1 MRKAALIL
9 FVASMGLLLLGL
21 VSAQETPASPREE
34 PPEDLDALL
43 GYLSSTVPEHRNRAE
58 RLIGEIASARFLSL
72 VDRLSAQPPRGRE
85 LLLKI
90 LVNTDRPERVTLCV
104 NTLCRQDARRRE
116 RLYATEALRQVE
128 QAQVLSTLKQRLS
141 AGSLPEYEKVQ
152 CYRVLGELTLPEA
165 QSFAEKERDAAPP
178 EGLLAFFAEDALLRS
193 VLASDFSQ
201 PAWSRYQR
209 RHKDAPKVDLKS
221 IAGALADLA
230 QPAAV
235 DRAEAEFALHDM
247 LGSDPRVWLAL
258 ARSIEPERAAFALTV
273 LRRRTMGSYA
283 LVEQAVMLDL
293 VTTGEKTTA
302 LLAVDVAV
310 AGAPPAPDD
319 MKRMRP
325 LVSVE
330 AIGRLEAVLEGLTA
344 AGNLAE
350 LRTQRSRLES
360 ELTPLL
366 RRFGPAHG
374 EVRHLM
380 EQVAGI
386 GERLEY
392 LERVWRRGWRQE
404 FEADILGLS
413 EK

>member
-1 MRKAALIL
+1 MRNAALIL
-9 FVASMGLLLLGL
+9 FVASLGLVLLGL
-21 VSAQETPASPREE
+21 VSAQESPAAPRKEQ
-34 PPEDLDALL
+34 PEDLDALL

-58 RLIGEIASARFLSL
+58 RLISAAAGAQFLTL
-72 VDRLSAQPPRGRE
+72 LERLSAQPPRGRE
-85 LLLKI
+85 LLLRI
-90 LVNTDRPERVTLCV
+90 LVNTDRPERVLLCI

-141 AGSLPEYEKVQ
+141 AKPLSDYEHVQ

-165 QSFAEKERDAAPP
+165 QSFAERERDAATP

-193 VLASDFSQ
+193 ALASDFAQ

-209 RHKDAPKVDLKS
+209 RHKDAPKVDLKT
-221 IAGALADLA
+221 IAGTLADLA

-247 LGSDPRVWLAL
+247 LGQDPRVWLAV
-258 ARSIEPERAAFALTV
+258 ARSIEPERAALALNV
-273 LRRRTMGSYA
+273 LRRRAMGPYA
-283 LVEQAVMLDL
+283 LVTQAVMLDL

-310 AGAPPAPDD
+310 AGTPPAPDD
-319 MKRMRP
+319 MKRLRP
-325 LVSVE
+325 LVSGD
-330 AIGRLEAVLEGLTA
+330 AMGRLEAVLEGLTV

-350 LRTQRSRLES
+350 LRAKRARLES
-360 ELTPLL
+360 ELVPLL
-366 RRFGPAHG
+366 RRFGPAHD
-374 EVRHLM
+374 EVRDLM
-380 EQVAGI
+380 AQVAHI
-386 GERLEY
+386 GNRLDF
-392 LERVWRRGWRQE
+392 LERVWRRGWRRE

>member
-9 FVASMGLLLLGL
+9 FVASLGLVLLGI
-21 VSAQETPASPREE
+21 VSAQETPAPPREE

-58 RLIGEIASARFLSL
+58 RLIGAAASTQFLTL
-72 VDRLSAQPPRGRE
+72 VERLSAQPPRGRE

-90 LVNTDRPERVTLCV
+90 LVNTDRPERVPLCV

-116 RLYATEALRQVE
+116 RLYATEALRLVE
-128 QAQVLSTLKQRLS
+128 QAQVLSALKQRLGAATLS
-141 AGSLPEYEKVQ
+141 EYERVQ
-152 CYRVLGELTLPEA
+152 CYRALGELTLPEA
-165 QSFAEKERDAAPP
+165 QALAEKERDVAPP

-193 VLASDFSQ
+193 VLASDFAQ

-209 RHKDAPKVDLKS
+209 RHKDAPKVDLKT
-221 IAGALADLA
+221 IAGTLADLA

-258 ARSIEPERAAFALTV
+258 ARSVEPERAALALNV
-273 LRRRTMGSYA
+273 LRRRAMGPYS
-283 LVEQAVMLDL
+283 LVTQAVMLDL

-310 AGAPPAPDD
+310 AGTPPAPDD
-319 MKRMRP
+319 MKRLRP
-325 LVSVE
+325 LVSGD
-330 AIGRLEAVLEGLTA
+330 AMGRLEAVLEGLTA

-350 LRTQRSRLES
+350 LRGKRARLES
-360 ELTPLL
+360 ELVPLL
-366 RRFGPAHG
+366 RRFGPG
-374 EVRHLM
+374 NDEVRDLM
-380 EQVAGI
+380 AQVAQI
-386 GERLEY
+386 GDRLDF
-392 LERVWRRGWRQE
+392 LERVWRRGWRRE
-404 FEADILGLS
+404 FEADILGLN